1 MAEYLMIDGSRGEGG
16 GQILRTSLA
25 LSAIT
30 RTAIHIV
37 NVRGRRKKPGLMRQ
51 HLTGVLAAAE
61 LCGAEVEGA
70 ELRSGEL
77 KFRPGAI
84 RPGEYRF
91 TVSTAGSACLVF
103 QTVLPALLMADG
115 PSKVTFEGGTHNP
128 MSPPYDFIEQCFV
141 PILTRMGASV
151 KLQLERP
158 GFMPAGGGRFTA
170 LIEPWREKR
179 QVELMHAGAVVG
191 QRARALVAR
200 LPPKIGHRELRVVR
214 DELGWDP
221 RDCAVE
227 TIDHSAGPGNVLF
240 CQVERE
246 HVTELVTAFGQR
258 GVSAEKVASQAVD
271 EMQRYLA
278 ADAPVGEHLADQL
291 MLPMALAGG
300 GRYRTLPLSLHSHTN
315 KDIIELFLDMDIDV
329 ATQRHEG
336 SQRKTTTVTVKPR

>member
-1 MAEYLMIDGSRGEGG
+1 MTSYLTIDGSRGEGG

-30 RTAIHIV
+30 GTPIHIV

-77 KFRPGAI
+77 KFRPKTI
-84 RPGEYRF
+84 RPGEYTF

-103 QTVLPALLMADG
+103 QTVLPPLLMADG
-115 PSKVTFEGGTHNP
+115 PSTVTFEGGTHNP
-128 MSPPYDFIEQCFV
+128 MSPPYDFIERCFV
-141 PILTRMGASV
+141 PILARMGASV
-151 KLQLERP
+151 QIQLERP

-170 LIEPWREKR
+170 LIQPWRDR
-179 QVELMHAGAVVG
+179 QQVELMHGGEVV
-191 QRARALVAR
+191 RRSARALVSR
-200 LPPKIGHRELRVVR
+200 LPPRIGHRELRVVR
-214 DELGWDP
+214 DELGWEQS
-221 RDCAVE
+221 DCAVE
-227 TIDHSAGPGNVLF
+227 TIDNSIGPGNVLF
-240 CQVERE
+240 CGVERE
-246 HVTELVTAFGQR
+246 HVSEIVTAFGQR
-258 GVSAEKVASQAVD
+258 GVRAEDVAQEAVR
-271 EMQRYLA
+271 ELQRYLA

-315 KDIIELFLDMDIDV
+315 KDIIELFLDIDIDV
-329 ATQRHEG
+329 ATQRHG
-336 SQRKTTTVTVKPR
+336 DSQHKTATVTVKPR